1 LSWWAAA
8 ATAVIAMLL
17 AVLPAIQSGL
27 PGAGS
32 FAAMNSY
39 MQLQTLLYEA
49 LPAGLVLVLLIIVV
63 RQKAGV
69 RSRLMIMLGAAAATF
84 AFDMA
89 AFSGLLSIE
98 DPLNYPPLGPGWWQ
112 SPAVMV
118 AVPSSALPSA

>member
-1 LSWWAAA
+1 
-8 ATAVIAMLL
+8 
-17 AVLPAIQSGL
+17 
-27 PGAGS
+27 
-32 FAAMNSY
+32 
-39 MQLQTLLYEA
+39 
-49 LPAGLVLVLLIIVV
+49 
-63 RQKAGV
+63 
-69 RSRLMIMLGAAAATF
+69 MIMLGAAAATF